1 MFHHV
6 PSPPVDRALTH
17 RALSRSPEGPACSA
31 LANGEATSGG
41 EKSGEAVEESGRCEG
56 ASTESTR
63 QPSHRRSRRVNHPT
77 GGQTCLFDSFCWG
90 HDFSSHD
97 VLGAGRPGS
106 VNPKQNPSRAQP
118 ETGLSLGTRV
128 EWGGDWGHHGSPKMQ
143 SSLLGDGG
151 WSDCNEVICGI
162 FLAVRAAVRRMT
174 WASPGFWTRSTRRMT
189 RLLSTQ
195 ARLSNR
201 KCEYTIVHV
210 FLGVIY
216 FF

>member
-106 VNPKQNPSRAQP
+106 VNPKQNPSR
-118 ETGLSLGTRV
+118 RN
-128 EWGGDWGHHGSPKMQ
+128 PK
-143 SSLLGDGG
+143 
-151 WSDCNEVICGI
+151 
-162 FLAVRAAVRRMT
+162 
-174 WASPGFWTRSTRRMT
+174 P
-189 RLLSTQ
+189 
-195 ARLSNR
+195 
-201 KCEYTIVHV
+201 V
-210 FLGVIY
+210 FLWELGLNGAVIGVIMGPPKCRAHCLGMEDGVTATR
-216 FF
+216 